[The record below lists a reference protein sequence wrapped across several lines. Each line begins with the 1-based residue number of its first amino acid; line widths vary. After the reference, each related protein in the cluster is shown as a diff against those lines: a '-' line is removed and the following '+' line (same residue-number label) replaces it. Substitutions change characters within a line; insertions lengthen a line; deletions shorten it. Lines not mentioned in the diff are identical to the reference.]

1 MKLREQLKQRKKLVK
16 VKEHL
21 KKYKKEYIIGGVCIT
36 AGVVIGVVVSKSD
49 SIKIGNNGIAIGSKI
64 ITTDVNLT
72 RRGHPGNVIKCNE
85 TGEIFASQR
94 RAAQAM
100 GLSNIELYNQLAGRA
115 EKAKGYTFEKLGE
128 AS

>member
-1 MKLREQLKQRKKLVK
+1 MEKETVGQK
-16 VKEHL
+16 VKGHF
-21 KKYKKEYIIGGVCIT
+21 KKHKVKYIVGGACLT
-36 AGVVIGVVVSKSD
+36 AGVVIGVVVSDSD

-72 RRGHPGNVIKCNE
+72 RRGHPGNVIRCNE

-94 RAAQAM
+94 RAAAAM
-100 GLSNIELYNQLAGRA
+100 GLSNIELYNQLSGRA
-115 EKAKGYTFEKLGE
+115 DTAKGYTFEKLGE